1 MAILSRYELRSS
13 TSSSTD
19 ATFRSRAGTR
29 NCTRSTRPGRDPG
42 SMKSSLAETSGK
54 GQSWLALA
62 AMVIALCPA
71 ASALQNANRIEG
83 TVTDQTGAP
92 VAGAEVTVASKSSS
106 VKQLTNSVGRFAF
119 EPAPTDGG
127 TIAVRAPGFN
137 AFQRKW
143 TSADKDLSTL
153 EVVLTP
159 ALSAQ
164 ITVTAER
171 AETRVSDT
179 AASVAVLSTED
190 IATTAAL
197 TTDDALRQVPG
208 FSLFRRSG
216 SRTANPTSQGV
227 SLRGVGASGASRAAV
242 LADGVPIT
250 DPFGGWVFWGRVP
263 REAINRIE
271 VAQGGASSL
280 YGTDALGG
288 VINVLTRDAR
298 QSALSFESSYGNQ
311 RTPDASLFA
320 GGSLLQWAGSLSAG
334 AFHTDGYVPVR
345 DSERGLVDTKAGAEH
360 TTLELTLERLIADS
374 GRVFARGSLFDE
386 SRENG
391 TLLQ

>member
-92 VAGAEVTVASKSSS
+92 VAGAEITVAGASSS
-106 VKQLTNSVGRFAF
+106 VKQLTNSVGRFVVDSA
-119 EPAPTDGG
+119 PADG
-127 TIAVRAPGFN
+127 TITVRAPGFN

-143 TSADKDLSTL
+143 TSSEKDFSPL

-159 ALSAQ
+159 TLSAQ

-171 AETRVSDT
+171 A
-179 AASVAVLSTED
+179 
-190 IATTAAL
+190 
-197 TTDDALRQVPG
+197 
-208 FSLFRRSG
+208 
-216 SRTANPTSQGV
+216 
-227 SLRGVGASGASRAAV
+227 
-242 LADGVPIT
+242 
-250 DPFGGWVFWGRVP
+250 
-263 REAINRIE
+263 
-271 VAQGGASSL
+271 
-280 YGTDALGG
+280 
-288 VINVLTRDAR
+288 
-298 QSALSFESSYGNQ
+298 
-311 RTPDASLFA
+311 
-320 GGSLLQWAGSLSAG
+320 
-334 AFHTDGYVPVR
+334 
-345 DSERGLVDTKAGAEH
+345 
-360 TTLELTLERLIADS
+360 
-374 GRVFARGSLFDE
+374 
-386 SRENG
+386 
-391 TLLQ
+391 